1 MKKNI
6 CLILILLFCL
16 TGCMTVTKIP
26 QEPISDIPVKEE
38 NILPAGVELGNIN
51 FGAEE
56 ISESLYVEF
65 EDNGT
70 KVKLTNSDG
79 KYFLVNYTVEN
90 KETFEIDIDH
100 SLEIT
105 LIDEKGD
112 VHYGEYYE
120 LGTGKE
126 NITVKPTEKANALF
140 VSDMAV
146 DTKIKTVIFEY
157 AKEKYEYNLE

>member
-1 MKKNI
+1 MKKI
-6 CLILILLFCL
+6 FCLILVLLICL
-16 TGCMTVTKIP
+16 TGCMTVTDISE
-26 QEPISDIPVKEE
+26 EPVADVPSKEE
-38 NILPAGVELGNIN
+38 NVLPEDMELGNLK
-51 FGAEE
+51 FTAEE
-56 ISESLYVEF
+56 ISEALYVEF

-90 KETFEIDIDH
+90 NEAFEIDIDH
-100 SLEIT
+100 SLEVT
-105 LIDEKGD
+105 VIDEKGE

-120 LGTGKE
+120 YGTGKE

-146 DTKIKTVIFEY
+146 DTKIKTVIFKY
-157 AKEKYEYNLE
+157 SDKKYEYSI